1 MITMTKISK
10 YEQFE
15 FFSALGNFFTFVS
28 TSDDNLKI
36 VVDVFEMQDIDFDRY
51 HTAGNL
57 MDMDQVDVFYENE
70 FIEVELE

>member
-1 MITMTKISK
+1 MNS
-10 YEQFE
+10 
-15 FFSALGNFFTFVS
+15 SSSLAHWVTFLHS
-28 TSDDNLKI
+28 YQLNDDNLKI

-70 FIEVELE
+70 FIDVEME

>member
-1 MITMTKISK
+1 MDKIKISE
-10 YEQFE
+10 YSQFE

-57 MDMDQVDVFYENE
+57 MDMDQVDVFYDNE
-70 FIEVELE
+70 FVEVELN

>member
-1 MITMTKISK
+1 MIKISK
-10 YEQFE
+10 HSHFE

-51 HTAGNL
+51 HTAGDL
-57 MDMDQVDVFYENE
+57 MNMDQVDVFYENE
-70 FIEVELE
+70 FTDWELI

>member
-1 MITMTKISK
+1 MIKINT
-10 YEQFE
+10 YAEFE

-70 FIEVELE
+70 FIDVEIE

>member
-1 MITMTKISK
+1 MIKISK
-10 YEQFE
+10 YSQFE

-36 VVDVFEMQDIDFDRY
+36 VVDVFELQDIDFDRY

-57 MDMDQVDVFYENE
+57 LKMDQVDVFYENE
-70 FIEVELE
+70 FIAVELE

>member
-1 MITMTKISK
+1 MDKIKISK
-10 YEQFE
+10 YAQFE

-28 TSDDNLKI
+28 TSDEDLKI

-57 MDMDQVDVFYENE
+57 LEMDQVDVFYDNE
-70 FIEVELE
+70 YIDFELL

>member
-1 MITMTKISK
+1 MDKLKISE
-10 YEQFE
+10 YTQLE

-36 VVDVFEMQDIDFDRY
+36 VVDVFEMNDIDFDRY

-57 MDMDQVDVFYENE
+57 MKMDQVDVFYDGE
-70 FIEVELE
+70 FVDLELI

>member
-1 MITMTKISK
+1 MIKISE
-10 YEQFE
+10 YLQFE

-36 VVDVFEMQDIDFDRY
+36 VVDVFEMQDIDFDKY

-57 MDMDQVDVFYENE
+57 LKMDQVDVFYENE
-70 FIEVELE
+70 FIDVELE